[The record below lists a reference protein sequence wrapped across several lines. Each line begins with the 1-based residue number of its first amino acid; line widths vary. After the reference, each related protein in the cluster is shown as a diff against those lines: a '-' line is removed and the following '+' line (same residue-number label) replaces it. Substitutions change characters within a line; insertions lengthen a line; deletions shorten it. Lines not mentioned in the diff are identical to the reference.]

1 MDPDRMGL
9 VAIKTLP
16 GPLYEPEQPLSGFA
30 NNKYR
35 ECDYDSDSSFASLG
49 QNAPTG
55 LTTGRPRSHTLPNP
69 KTGGTSSHG
78 KSSTSSLPRSRRN
91 DSDARD
97 LAPAQPPTEH
107 SKNDHLIT
115 DSHSTVSEGEGLGRR
130 RQAQSSQHKG
140 QQTGGLHMHSRIG
153 RAQAHPGSNP
163 HTSERQL
170 VEGFRSPGGWQT
182 RVSKRSVSCVLS
194 PKSIQEQEPEKKR
207 RRDPKASLRTEVD
220 KHEVTQG
227 SDRVTSSHGPQSA
240 MLEHII
246 NIANRSGDMSVAA
259 ASNAKKQV
267 ADEGQTSEA
276 YAESVEDHVKTDHRE
291 MGPMKKQRMRG
302 LAKLGVQR
310 KMKQEQHGDDSPAL
324 SGAAAMRKRARI
336 SPKL

>member
-1 MDPDRMGL
+1 MGL

-30 NNKYR
+30 NNKYH

-55 LTTGRPRSHTLPNP
+55 LTGRPRSHTLPNP

-78 KSSTSSLPRSRRN
+78 KSSTSGLARSRRN

-97 LAPAQPPTEH
+97 LAPAQPPTKH
-107 SKNDHLIT
+107 NKNDHLIT
-115 DSHSTVSEGEGLGRR
+115 GSHCTVSEGEGLGRR
-130 RQAQSSQHKG
+130 RQAQSSQHKD

-153 RAQAHPGSNP
+153 RAHVHPGNNP
-163 HTSERQL
+163 HTSERQII
-170 VEGFRSPGGWQT
+170 EGFRSPGGWQT

-194 PKSIQEQEPEKKR
+194 PKSIQEQEPGKKR
-207 RRDPKASLRTEVD
+207 RRDSKASLRTEVD
-220 KHEVTQG
+220 KHEATQG
-227 SDRVTSSHGPQSA
+227 SDRLASSHGPQSA

-246 NIANRSGDMSVAA
+246 NIANRSGDMSLAD
-259 ASNAKKQV
+259 ASNAGKQI
-267 ADEGQTSEA
+267 ADGGQTTEP
-276 YAESVEDHVKTDHRE
+276 YAESVEDHVKTVHRE

-310 KMKQEQHGDDSPAL
+310 KMKQQQHDDDFPAL
-324 SGAAAMRKRARI
+324 SGAAAMRKRAKI
-336 SPKL
+336 SLKL